1 VLLLAL
7 SLALIQVLNQV
18 SHTSLI
24 PDPVLSKRGAEQ
36 YTKPHFYFG
45 VVNLD
50 TMKVDEYIVN
60 LATMKEDENNI
71 VNFDTMQEDEYIML
85 ESTYSEG

>member
-7 SLALIQVLNQV
+7 SLALIRVLNQV
-18 SHTSLI
+18 PHASLI

-50 TMKVDEYIVN
+50 TMKVDKCIINPV
-60 LATMKEDENNI
+60 TMKEEEYNI
-71 VNFDTMQEDEYIML
+71 AHFDTMQEDEYIML
-85 ESTYSEG
+85 ESAYSER

>member
-7 SLALIQVLNQV
+7 SLALIRVLNQV
-18 SHTSLI
+18 SQASLI

-36 YTKPHFYFG
+36 YIKPQFYFG

-50 TMKVDEYIVN
+50 TMKVDKYIIN
-60 LATMKEDENNI
+60 LFTMKEEDYNI
-71 VNFDTMQEDEYIML
+71 VHFDTMQEDEYIML

>member
-7 SLALIQVLNQV
+7 SLALIRVLNQV
-18 SHTSLI
+18 SHASLI
-24 PDPVLSKRGAEQ
+24 QDQVLSKRGAEQ
-36 YTKPHFYFG
+36 YTKPNFYFG

-50 TMKVDEYIVN
+50 TMKVDGYIVN
-60 LATMKEDENNI
+60 LVTMKEEEYNI
-71 VNFDTMQEDEYIML
+71 AHFDTMKEDEYIML